1 MKKFTLFLLALFLSF
16 TGQAFA
22 ASLGGTSTDWFSST
36 NNTHAT
42 TPAELRVTAYEH
54 EHSITLIWDVP
65 QNFYIYKDKIDVLLM
80 NAPDAKVG
88 PLELPKGEMKNDPT
102 FGMQEVY
109 HQQVSTEIKLYGTIP
124 SDAYLEVR
132 YQGCDGTIC
141 LPMQSTDI
149 PIIIQGMA
157 LNKYPTATPASG
169 QAKNTP
175 TSTTENSLIKNNRH
189 AENIIPIEIPQSE
202 TDYSGLWVLLG
213 LGLLLSFT
221 PCVLP
226 MIPILTGLIIGQA
239 KDRRIVAFFLSLSY
253 VLGMAVTYALIGLL
267 VSILGA
273 SFQVALQTP
282 IAIIISAAIF
292 IALSLSMFGI
302 FSINLSSKH
311 QYFLQK
317 IQDKQIVGTYIGA
330 FVMGVIATAI
340 LSPCTSAPLI
350 GVLTYVA
357 QSGDHLYGMLSL
369 FTLAIGMGIPLILI
383 GTGFG
388 HFVPRTGTW
397 MIHIK
402 QLFGVIMLGM
412 AIWVL
417 SRIIPEL
424 ATQLL
429 FAALIIIYTVA
440 NGVLDKATNK
450 LLNFFRAILILL
462 FIYGISLFIGAL
474 MGQHNYFAPLQQNSL
489 PSATTAN
496 QSIKPDTITVK
507 SVNALEQQIATLQ
520 QSHSLI
526 LVDYYAS
533 WCASCHVLSRV
544 LNSATI
550 QEYFIKNN
558 IALVKADVSEYG
570 SETTALLK
578 HYNVLGMPTLVL
590 LSNQGKEIRRHSGEL
605 SADASIQFLT
615 PAK

>member
-1 MKKFTLFLLALFLSF
+1 MIALFLSF
-16 TGQAFA
+16 TAQAFA
-22 ASLGGTSTDWFSST
+22 ANLGGTSADWFSNT
-36 NNTHAT
+36 NNSHAT
-42 TPAELRVTAYEH
+42 TPAELSVTSYEH

-80 NAPDAKVG
+80 NAPDAKIA
-88 PLELPKGEMKNDPT
+88 PLDLPKGEMKNDPT

-124 SDAYLEVR
+124 SNAYLEVR
-132 YQGCDGTIC
+132 YQGCEGTIC
-141 LPMQSTDI
+141 LPIQNTNI
-149 PIIIQGMA
+149 PITIQGMP
-157 LNKYPTATPASG
+157 LNKFPTATSENTPV
-169 QAKNTP
+169 KNTP
-175 TSTTENSLIKNNRH
+175 IAITENSIVENNKN
-189 AENIIPIEIPQSE
+189 AESMASMDTSQSE
-202 TDYSGLWVLLG
+202 IDYNGLWILLG

-253 VLGMAVTYALIGLL
+253 VLGMAMTYALIGLL
-267 VSILGA
+267 VSMLGA
-273 SFQVALQTP
+273 GFQVALQTP
-282 IAIIISAAIF
+282 IAIIISATIF
-292 IALSLSMFGI
+292 VALSLSMFGI
-302 FSINLSSKH
+302 FNINLSSKH
-311 QYFLQK
+311 QHFLQK

-330 FVMGVIATAI
+330 FIMGVIATAI

-350 GVLTYVA
+350 GVLTHVA
-357 QSGDHLYGMLSL
+357 QSGDYLYGMLSL

-388 HFVPRTGTW
+388 HFVPRTGAW

-424 ATQLL
+424 ATQFLY
-429 FAALIIIYTVA
+429 AALIIIYTVA

-462 FIYGISLFIGAL
+462 FIYGISLFVGAL
-474 MGQHNYFAPLQQNSL
+474 MGQHNYFSPLQQN
-489 PSATTAN
+489 PQQPTTMMN
-496 QSIKPDTITVK
+496 QQVKPDTITVK
-507 SVNALEQQIATLQ
+507 SANALEQQIAILQ

-526 LVDYYAS
+526 LIDYYAS

-544 LNSATI
+544 I
-550 QEYFIKNN
+550 QSEAVQNHLSTKN
-558 IALVKADVSEYG
+558 IALIKADVSEYG
-570 SETTALLK
+570 ANTTKLLK
-578 HYNVLGMPTLVL
+578 FYNVLGMPTLVL
-590 LSNQGKEIRRHSGEL
+590 LNDQGKEINRHSGEL
-605 SADASIQFLT
+605 SADALIQFLI

>member
-16 TGQAFA
+16 TGHAFA
-22 ASLGGTSTDWFSST
+22 TGLNGASANWFSSS
-36 NNTHAT
+36 NNTHVT
-42 TPAELRVTAYEH
+42 TPAELSVTSYEH
-54 EHSITLIWDVP
+54 EHAITLIWDVP
-65 QNFYIYKDKIDVLLM
+65 QDFYIYKDKIDVLLM
-80 NAPDAKVG
+80 NARDAKIG
-88 PLELPKGEMKNDPT
+88 PLDLPKGEMKNDPK

-109 HQQVSTEIKLYGTIP
+109 HQQLSTEIKLYGNIP
-124 SDAYLEVR
+124 SNAYLEVR
-132 YQGCDGTIC
+132 YQGCEGTIC

-149 PIIIQGMA
+149 PITIQGMA
-157 LNKYPTATPASG
+157 INEYPTDIPANSL
-169 QAKNTP
+169 
-175 TSTTENSLIKNNRH
+175 STTVTEDIN
-189 AENIIPIEIPQSE
+189 AESMTPIESSQSKN
-202 TDYSGLWVLLG
+202 DYSGLWVLLG

-267 VSILGA
+267 VSMLGA

-282 IAIIISAAIF
+282 IAIIISATIF

-302 FSINLSSKH
+302 FNINLSNKH
-311 QYFLQK
+311 QHFLQK
-317 IQDKQIVGTYIGA
+317 IQDTQIIGTYIGA
-330 FVMGVIATAI
+330 FIMGVIATAI

-350 GVLTYVA
+350 GVLTHVA
-357 QSGDHLYGMLSL
+357 QSGDYLYGMLSL

-388 HFVPRTGTW
+388 HFVPRTGAW

-424 ATQLL
+424 ATQVL

-450 LLNFFRAILILL
+450 LLNFLRAILILL
-462 FIYGISLFIGAL
+462 FIYGISLLVGAL
-474 MGQHNYFAPLQQNSL
+474 MGQHNYFSPLQQSS
-489 PSATTAN
+489 PQFTTMMN
-496 QSIKPDTITVK
+496 QQIKPDTITVK
-507 SVNALEQQIATLQ
+507 SAKALEQQVATLQ

-544 LNSATI
+544 I
-550 QEYFIKNN
+550 QSEAVQNHLTTKN
-558 IALVKADVSEYG
+558 IALIKADVSKYG
-570 SETTALLK
+570 ADTTELLK
-578 HYNVLGMPTLVL
+578 FYNVLGMPTLVL
-590 LSNQGKEIRRHSGEL
+590 INAQGKEIRRHSGEL
-605 SADASIQFLT
+605 SSEELIQFLM